1 MKVVAII
8 YTGSELNSS
17 AVSEIHKAMNDF
29 AVGGSE
35 IVIKKYN
42 EEDLLNLGL
51 KTAVADIKFDSENEA
66 VENAAVYISKKF
78 GSVLKKPIKL
88 VLAMSEVKNS
98 ATVEAKILKNAVSII
113 SENSNNPILEKHGL
127 STTIVK
133 VIVEFN
139 TSYHA

>member
-8 YTGSELNSS
+8 YTGSELDSS

-35 IVIKKYN
+35 IIIKKYN

-66 VENAAVYISKKF
+66 VENAAIYISKKF